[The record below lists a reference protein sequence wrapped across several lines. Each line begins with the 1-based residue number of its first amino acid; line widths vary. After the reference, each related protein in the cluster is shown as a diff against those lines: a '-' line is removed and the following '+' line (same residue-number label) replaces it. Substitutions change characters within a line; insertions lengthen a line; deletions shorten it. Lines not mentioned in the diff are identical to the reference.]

1 LVKFEKT
8 RVDNEILIFSKQK
21 SGRETMKKRL
31 FKSALFILAL
41 GAVMFNQAQATVL
54 SYDISMDNGFE
65 VYLSTDNSTAGT
77 LIGSGNDWPTTYNG
91 SSSTL
96 TPGQTYYLHVYGY
109 DQGGIAGFLGQFT
122 LSGTD
127 HVFANGTNNQLTNTS
142 DWQASSTVWNTYST
156 PTSWGTN
163 GVYPWGTR
171 PNIDSTATWIWSD
184 DADAIDNAYF
194 TTTIQAVPEPS
205 SAMLMGLGGLG
216 IMAMTYAN
224 RRKADS
230 EA

>member
-1 LVKFEKT
+1 
-8 RVDNEILIFSKQK
+8 
-21 SGRETMKKRL
+21 MKKDF
-31 FKSALFILAL
+31 FKVILVAL
-41 GAVMFNQAQATVL
+41 GVMLFNQAEATVL
-54 SYDISMDNGFE
+54 SYNISMDNGFE
-65 VYLSTDNSTAGT
+65 VYLSTDNSTTGIP
-77 LIGSGNDWPTTYNG
+77 IGSGNYWPTTYNG

-127 HVFANGTNNQLTNTS
+127 HVFANGTNNLLTNTS
-142 DWQASSTVWNTYST
+142 DWQASSTGWNTYSA

-163 GVYPWGTR
+163 GVYPWGTL
-171 PNIDSTATWIWSD
+171 PNIEGTATWIWAG
-184 DADAIDNAYF
+184 DADANDNAYF

-205 SAMLMGLGGLG
+205 SSMLIGLGGLG

-230 EA
+230 VA

>member
-1 LVKFEKT
+1 
-8 RVDNEILIFSKQK
+8 
-21 SGRETMKKRL
+21 MKKDF
-31 FKSALFILAL
+31 FKVILVAL
-41 GAVMFNQAQATVL
+41 GVMLFNQAQATVL
-54 SYDISMDNGFE
+54 SYNISMDNGFE

-77 LIGSGNDWPTTYNG
+77 LIGSGNWWPTSYNG
-91 SSSTL
+91 SSLAL

-109 DQGGIAGFLGQFT
+109 DQGGMAGFLGQFT

-127 HVFANGTNNQLTNTS
+127 HAFANGANNLLTNTS
-142 DWQASSTVWNTYST
+142 DWQASSTGWNTYST

-163 GVYPWGTR
+163 GVMPWGLL
-171 PNIDSTATWIWSD
+171 NDIDGTATWIWSGD
-184 DADAIDNAYF
+184 TNAIDNAYF

-205 SAMLMGLGGLG
+205 STMLMGLGGLG

-230 EA
+230 AA